1 MFGFN
6 NKIIVVDDNQDD
18 LSQICNEFHQRGI
31 GCRGFLYDGLTFPS
45 EPLCGIQIAFFDIN
59 LIQGNNNTEIYSA
72 LKDAIS
78 QYISES
84 NGPYVLVFWTNRT
97 DLIADFKD
105 FVNRTNDN
113 FKQKLKPIALSAI
126 DKNDF
131 LDPTNSLEE
140 KLETIFDIDIV
151 KCLFSF
157 DDSIARAAWQTLSE
171 ILNTIPFDESWGETD
186 KFSNNCKD
194 VFSKIAINTY
204 GFIHARKN
212 PDNAIKEA
220 IVLVFQYSLLKEDN
234 RYWEEYLSNLQK
246 AKKNE
251 DINYPK
257 NYKVSTLNTIFHIDT
272 IHCECKTNRGAVCL
286 INSSDEK
293 SLDMFEETFG
303 CSYYDW
309 YSRLLP
315 GAQKKDRNQSTL
327 IAIEFSAACDFS
339 NNKKRTY
346 KYLLGVIVSPDVYD
360 KIEREKIGDYA
371 LLLPYIFNIQG
382 EEKRICINLNYTF
395 AAQATSLILK
405 DTLFVLKK
413 EIMDM
418 IGNKYANHVSRIGIT
433 GFY

>member
-1 MFGFN
+1 M
-6 NKIIVVDDNQDD
+6 
-18 LSQICNEFHQRGI
+18 
-31 GCRGFLYDGLTFPS
+31 
-45 EPLCGIQIAFFDIN
+45 
-59 LIQGNNNTEIYSA
+59 
-72 LKDAIS
+72 
-78 QYISES
+78 
-84 NGPYVLVFWTNRT
+84 
-97 DLIADFKD
+97 
-105 FVNRTNDN
+105 
-113 FKQKLKPIALSAI
+113 KPIALSAI

-171 ILNTIPFDESWGETD
+171 ILNTIPFDESWGEID

-220 IVLVFQYSLLKEDN
+220 IVPIFQYSLLKEDN